1 MNVTRRVRTLMVGAV
16 LFIVL
21 FIAAITMPVPYAILS
36 PGPTFNTLGKDSN
49 GTEVIVLHG
58 KASRPVSGHLNM
70 TTVNVSTADSISVVE
85 AIRGWLLHDQIVV
98 PRSAVYP
105 PGQSE
110 QDVDKQNQ
118 QDFTDSRNSA
128 VSAAMCEL
136 GYPKSFG
143 IVSLTPASKA
153 KSVLKPGDELIS
165 LDGRPITDIKKLSAV
180 LATQTPGASVSVT
193 VRRSGQQLTVPVTL
207 ITPQQAGQK
216 GASIGI
222 AVADG
227 CLGPF
232 TVDISLAD
240 VGGPSAGMMFALG
253 IIDEAGTRDLT
264 DGAFIAG
271 TGTIDPTGA
280 VGPIGGIQLKMVAA
294 RQAGATVFLAPA
306 SNCSDVRGNVP
317 KGLKIVKVSTLHGAV
332 QALLDLQQHKSV
344 PSC

>member
-1 MNVTRRVRTLMVGAV
+1 MNVTRRVRTLLVGAV

-21 FIAAITMPVPYAILS
+21 FIASLTMPVPYAVLS
-36 PGPTFNTLGKDSN
+36 PGPTFNTLGKDTN

-70 TTVNVSTADSISVVE
+70 TTVNVSTADSISVIE
-85 AIRGWLLHDQIVV
+85 AIKGWLLHDEIVV

-110 QDVDKQNQ
+110 QDVNRQNQ

-153 KSVLKPGDELIS
+153 KAVLKPGDQLIS
-165 LDGRPITDIKKLSAV
+165 LDGRSISDIKKLSAV
-180 LATQTPGASVSVT
+180 LAGQTPGASVSVT
-193 VRRSGQQLTVPVTL
+193 VQRSGKQLTVPVTL
-207 ITPQQAGQK
+207 ITPQQTGQK

-264 DGAFIAG
+264 AGAFIAG
-271 TGTIDPTGA
+271 TGTIDPSGA

-306 SNCSDVRGNVP
+306 KNCSDVRGNVP
-317 KGLKIVKVSTLHGAV
+317 KGLRVVKVSTLHGAV
-332 QALLDLQQHKSV
+332 QALLDLQQHKNL